1 MTTASAEATEFTG
14 LSGNISGSESAAVS
28 DELSRP
34 TTLCEFAGVP
44 TSLSALRSR
53 WASLFNLLYA
63 QFLMEQSK
71 WALSEEQARAIV
83 DERVTEHIYEC
94 EATDVDLFHIWAYN
108 RLFNC

>member
-1 MTTASAEATEFTG
+1 MISTLPF
-14 LSGNISGSESAAVS
+14 SGISGAESAAAS
-28 DELSRP
+28 GELSKP

-44 TSLSALRSR
+44 NSISALRLR

-83 DERVTEHIYEC
+83 DERVTEHVCEC

-108 RLFNC
+108 RLFN